1 VLINGAKITA
11 IRFSGANIG
20 KEENGHEK
28 SNMSLLQDQEIF
40 VKDIGMIVRRV

>member
-1 VLINGAKITA
+1 MVKRLNDPIILTM
-11 IRFSGANIG
+11 
-20 KEENGHEK
+20 K